1 MYCNYISPIPQGKPH
16 HVFETRSTLF
26 HSSSHPL
33 HSQARKKLD
42 HAVVDLNQQLSSLN
56 SFHLQISHHCTT
68 KALDRAGAPSPIH
81 SQRTVS
87 SSQSRFGPWPSN
99 NNGSNSPRPR
109 QHHHSVAAQESW
121 HQTLRI
127 LRGRPIERLLVLLA
141 LLVFTAFLAYHHDR
155 LHFVD
160 SATHH
165 LWNSPKHRFRL
176 DRGDSLIPSWSRVDW
191 SEFAY
196 VSYALSPE
204 NVCNSVMLAE
214 SLWRLE
220 ARAETLVLVAG
231 EKVGGDGQSSS
242 SSARLLQQ
250 ASDFYGARVKAV
262 KVLSSSFN
270 ADIVNNNNS
279 QNEPQKP
286 YDNTWSH
293 SLTKLLTFNQKRYKR
308 VLGLDSDATLLKP
321 MDDLFLL
328 PPQPP

>member
-1 MYCNYISPIPQGKPH
+1 M
-16 HVFETRSTLF
+16 
-26 HSSSHPL
+26 
-33 HSQARKKLD
+33 
-42 HAVVDLNQQLSSLN
+42 
-56 SFHLQISHHCTT
+56 
-68 KALDRAGAPSPIH
+68 
-81 SQRTVS
+81 
-87 SSQSRFGPWPSN
+87 
-99 NNGSNSPRPR
+99 
-109 QHHHSVAAQESW
+109 
-121 HQTLRI
+121 
-127 LRGRPIERLLVLLA
+127 
-141 LLVFTAFLAYHHDR
+141 
-155 LHFVD
+155 
-160 SATHH
+160 
-165 LWNSPKHRFRL
+165 
-176 DRGDSLIPSWSRVDW
+176 DW

-270 ADIVNNNNS
+270 ADIINNNNS

-328 PPQPP
+328 PASAPIALPRAYWLEQKTLSTSILLATPSAKDFARIQARVREGRDVEFDMDVINALYWG